1 MNKIKE
7 YLKKRK
13 EEVDSYIEIYFP
25 ERGDGPL
32 SLRKAM
38 RYSLLA
44 GGKRIRPI
52 LAISTYEA
60 VKKEMK
66 KNEEIMPIAVS
77 LEFIHTFTLI
87 HDDLP
92 ALDNDDLRRG
102 KPTNHRVFGEAM
114 AILAGDALF
123 IEAFNLLLK
132 ASLPSPS
139 LVKIMKILAREIGIN
154 GVIGGQVVD
163 IEAEKK
169 RTCNE
174 KQVQYIHEKK
184 TASFIRASIE
194 IGAIAGDADEKT
206 LKILKDAGSKIGLAF
221 QIVDDILDETS
232 TPQELGKTP
241 GKDRMSGKCTWVKVY
256 GIDRAKEDA
265 ERLKNEAI
273 KLLDLIPNTDILKGI
288 AEFVVERTY

>member
-1 MNKIKE
+1 MSDIRE

-13 EEVDSYIEIYFP
+13 EEVDRYIEIYLP
-25 ERGDGPL
+25 EEGEGPSL
-32 SLRKAM
+32 LRKAM

-52 LAISTYEA
+52 LAITTYEA
-60 VKKEMK
+60 IKGENK
-66 KNEEIMPIAVS
+66 KNEEIMPVAVS
-77 LEFIHTFTLI
+77 LEYIHTFTLI

-102 KPTNHRVFGEAM
+102 KPTNHKVFGEAM

-123 IEAFNLLLK
+123 IESFNLLLK
-132 ASLPSPS
+132 STLNSEN
-139 LVKIMKILAREIGIN
+139 LVKIMQVLSHEIGIS

-163 IEAEKK
+163 IEAEKE
-169 RTCNE
+169 RTCDE
-174 KQVQYIHEKK
+174 DRVKFIHERK

-194 IGAIAGDADEKT
+194 IGAVAGGADEKT
-206 LKILKDAGSKIGLAF
+206 LKLLKEAGTKIGLAF

-232 TPQELGKTP
+232 TPEELGKTP

-256 GIDRAKEDA
+256 GLKRAREDA
-265 ERLKNEAI
+265 ERLKNEAVD
-273 KLLDLIPNTDILKGI
+273 LLNLIPHTEILKGI
-288 AEFVVERTY
+288 AEFIVKRTY